1 MTDHDCRRLIAA
13 AEKTE
18 AARRNIVREFC
29 RRFPNDPWV
38 LSLAADELALAE
50 LKESLAKKSRCDDL
64 EPMRATVAEVS

>member
-18 AARRNIVREFC
+18 SARRNIVREFC

-50 LKESLAKKSRCDDL
+50 LKESLAKKSRVD
-64 EPMRATVAEVS
+64 EFAPAGAG